1 ICPANRLTLFA
12 RSGSRVFMNLNTP
25 KQPTITLPAGAQLEL
40 RTSRYG
46 SNLRLALTRGMA
58 WINTQKDSEALW
70 ARVRLTVDNALSQE
84 WRSGALLGAKAAEA
98 YFVKC
103 DRTVMTQSDIDNGT
117 LVVVI
122 GVAPVKPAE

>member
-1 ICPANRLTLFA
+1 
-12 RSGSRVFMNLNTP
+12 MNLNTP
-25 KQPTITLPAGAQLEL
+25 KPPTVTLPPGVNLES
-40 RTSRYG
+40 RISRYV
-46 SNLRLALTRGMA
+46 SNLQLSLTRGLA
-58 WINTQKDSEALW
+58 WVNNLKNDEPLW

-84 WRSGALLGAKAAEA
+84 WRSGALLGATAAEA

-122 GVAPVKPAE
+122 GVAPVKP